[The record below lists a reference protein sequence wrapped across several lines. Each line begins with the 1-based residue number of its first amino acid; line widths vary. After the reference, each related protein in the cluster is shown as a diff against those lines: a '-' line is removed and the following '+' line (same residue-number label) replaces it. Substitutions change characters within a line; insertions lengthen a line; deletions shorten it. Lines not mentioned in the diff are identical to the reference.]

1 MHLWFQICLMF
12 HDVFFWG
19 GCDPSR
25 DFRLAGGSIMLFQ
38 LSSVVP
44 LTISRWEVLGFFG
57 VLPLL
62 GRTATVAMF
71 RHRDNYD
78 KLDKTAAY

>member
-1 MHLWFQICLMF
+1 MMF
-12 HDVFFWG
+12 FFWG

-38 LSSVVP
+38 LSQRSAVDD
-44 LTISRWEVLGFFG
+44 
-57 VLPLL
+57 LPVRSA
-62 GRTATVAMF
+62 GIFWRPATAGGEGATVAMF

-78 KLDKTAAY
+78 KLDKTAPY